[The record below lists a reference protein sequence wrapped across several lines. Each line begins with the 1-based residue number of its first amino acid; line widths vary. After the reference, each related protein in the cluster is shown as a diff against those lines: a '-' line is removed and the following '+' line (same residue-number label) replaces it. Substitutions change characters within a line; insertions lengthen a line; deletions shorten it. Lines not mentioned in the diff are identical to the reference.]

1 MRSTILSLVMSSVL
15 LFCCVAVNA
24 QQSSQ
29 PSQEL
34 RVLQAERIP
43 GLGTANFPTT
53 TKSAA
58 AQHEF
63 VRGLLLLH
71 LFEYPDAAKAFV
83 AAEKLDPGFAMA
95 YWGEAMTFNH
105 PVWNQLDAKAG
116 QVALAKFG
124 ATPEARSRRIT
135 DPRERAYMGALEI
148 LYSDKGTKRERDEQY
163 AEAMEQMS
171 RAYLADD
178 EVQLF
183 YSLALLGRSEGVR
196 DVPTYLK
203 AAAIAKAVFER
214 NSDHPGAAHYWIH
227 GMDDPQHAAGAL
239 EAARALSRIAPDAGH
254 AQHMCS
260 HIFMALGMWDD
271 VVDANINAMR
281 VVDEHAR
288 AAGQPVIEC
297 GHYDIWLEYGYYQ
310 QGRVKDGDR
319 TLAECQRTGAE
330 ALAQQPASARQVNQ
344 QMAMSLVAMRGIAV
358 VEREGW
364 TGTAAMMKVDTE
376 GLSPGM
382 GKGLDAFSTG
392 YAAAMRNDRSLAAS
406 SLATVRETA
415 EEDMRMK
422 GLLGIVAKELNA
434 LVTGEGGDMQSA
446 IAQVQEAAET
456 YDAMAFEFG
465 PPATRK
471 PPDELLGEL
480 LLREKR
486 YPDAQK
492 AFDRSLQRAPR
503 RVESL
508 MGLARTERAMGDD
521 AAALVSYGELLKI
534 WKSADPGYAPKAE
547 AESYIGTH
555 SQSTPAQSDSIAAAV
570 LPLPEAMRSGAAVV
584 RLDANLQPVFLR
596 KSTNGMVCITDR
608 PGDTTFDAR
617 CYHESFIPAVYRAF
631 QLGYSVAGPKVEA
644 EIKAGK
650 LQITNQPTAGYRCL
664 GPSSGYDPKT
674 NSISA
679 QIECWQSIHF
689 PFRTAAEIGLPNEA
703 EVSVDQRSMI
713 PYVMASGSYWAHVMI
728 EHPASR

>member
-1 MRSTILSLVMSSVL
+1 MKTILRL
-15 LFCCVAVNA
+15 LLLL
-24 QQSSQ
+24 
-29 PSQEL
+29 PIITGT
-34 RVLQAERIP
+34 LQAEKVP
-43 GLGTANFPTT
+43 GLGTANFPTS

-63 VRGLLLLH
+63 IRGLLLLH
-71 LFEYPDAAKAFV
+71 LFEYPLAAEAFV
-83 AAEKLDPGFAMA
+83 AAEKLDPEFAMA

-105 PVWNQLDAKAG
+105 PVWNQLNVKAG
-116 QVALAKFG
+116 QAALAKFG
-124 ATPEARSRRIT
+124 ATPEARASRIP

-148 LYSDKGTKRERDEQY
+148 LYSGKGTKRERDEQY
-163 AEAMEQMS
+163 AAAMEQMS
-171 RAYLADD
+171 RAYPVDD

-203 AAAIAKAVFER
+203 AAAIAKAVFAR
-214 NSDHPGAAHYWIH
+214 NPDHPGAAHYWIH

-239 EAARALSRIAPDAGH
+239 EAARALSKIAPDAGH

-288 AAGQPVIEC
+288 AACQPVFDC
-297 GHYDIWLEYGYYQ
+297 GHYAIWLEYGYYH

-319 TLAECQRTGAE
+319 TLEECKRTGAE
-330 ALAQQPASARQVNQ
+330 ASAQQPRRARGAIQSLVV
-344 QMAMSLVAMRGIAV
+344 MSLVMMRGIAV
-358 VEREGW
+358 VEREDW

-376 GLSPGM
+376 GVRPGM

-392 YAAAMRNDRSLAAS
+392 YAAAMRNDRALAAS
-406 SLATVRETA
+406 SLATVREIA
-415 EEDMRMK
+415 EKDMRMK
-422 GLLGIVAKELNA
+422 DLLGIAAKELNA

-446 IAQVQEAAET
+446 IAQAREAAET
-456 YDAMAFEFG
+456 YDAMAFDFG
-465 PPATRK
+465 PPETRK

-486 YPDAQK
+486 YPDARK

-503 RVESL
+503 RVKSL
-508 MGLARTERAMGDD
+508 IGLARAERAMGDD
-521 AAALVSYGELLKI
+521 AAALASYGELLKI
-534 WKSADPGYAPKAE
+534 WKNADPGYAPKAE
-547 AESYIGTH
+547 AESYMGTH
-555 SQSTPAQSDSIAAAV
+555 SQSTSTQSDSIASAV
-570 LPLPEAMRSGAAVV
+570 LPLPEAMRSGAGVV
-584 RLDANLQPVFLR
+584 RLDADLQPVVLR
-596 KSTNGMVCITDR
+596 KSTNGMACITER
-608 PGDTTFDAR
+608 PGDATFDVR

-644 EIKAGK
+644 KIKTGK

-664 GPSSGYDPKT
+664 GPSSGYDPAT
-674 NSISA
+674 NSVSA

-689 PFRTAAEIGLPNEA
+689 PFRTAAEIGLPDEA
-703 EVSVDQRSMI
+703 EIPADQRSMI

-728 EHPASR
+728 EHPATK